1 MWPVQAER
9 RSARILVDGKT
20 VIERAQKLKRKGDLE
35 EPQGTKK
42 SPPQSLSSDTVT
54 SVAKVLDINICH
66 FQNDVEVVKKIV
78 DLDNSRHISF
88 SSTCKTQEC
97 NRAEI
102 NQETLEV
109 QQGEAPVTPPE
120 KIKAQQLEELIDAL
134 SEIVPKKRITRKG
147 KNDRFLLE
155 H

>member
-1 MWPVQAER
+1 
-9 RSARILVDGKT
+9 
-20 VIERAQKLKRKGDLE
+20 
-35 EPQGTKK
+35 
-42 SPPQSLSSDTVT
+42 
-54 SVAKVLDINICH
+54 
-66 FQNDVEVVKKIV
+66 
-78 DLDNSRHISF
+78 
-88 SSTCKTQEC
+88 
-97 NRAEI
+97 
-102 NQETLEV
+102 V